1 MTSYIVYTRNDEKK
15 VVATLNSV
23 LERLKEDDQLIIFDN
38 HSTDQ
43 SVPLI
48 VNTIGVNFKDEERF
62 KFYIM
67 MKKEPRKSVISKAK
81 SIAKYEPIVIN

>member
-1 MTSYIVYTRNDEKK
+1 MTSYIVYSRNDEKK
-15 VVATLNSV
+15 ITTTLESV
-23 LERLKEDDQLIIFDN
+23 LDRLKEDDQLIIFDN

-48 VNTIGVNFKDEERF
+48 IQTIGIRFKDEERF

-67 MKKEPRKSVISKAK
+67 MKKEPRKNVINKAK
-81 SIAKYEPIVIN
+81 SIAKYETLVIN